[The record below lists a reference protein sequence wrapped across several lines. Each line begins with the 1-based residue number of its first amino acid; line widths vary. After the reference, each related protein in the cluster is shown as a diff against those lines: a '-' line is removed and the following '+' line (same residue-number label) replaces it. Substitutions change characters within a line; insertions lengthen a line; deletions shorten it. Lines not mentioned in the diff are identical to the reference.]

1 MEGFGKHVVV
11 LALAAVVAGGA
22 QAQSGKQ
29 GPRASVS
36 VATVCSLN
44 KAVPPTLDVEL
55 RVRDKSSGTAKA
67 EVRQWSISAL
77 AKTDSGKWSALD
89 QFAQAGETLS
99 PGTAVP
105 PTGLSIKRSF
115 PLCSLPDNTR
125 GLNAMA
131 TVVYGLQGG
140 GGESRTVMNMCSD
153 DPETFDVIEP
163 SGVKLSANDLND
175 IAMLCP
181 R

>member
-1 MEGFGKHVVV
+1 MQGYGKHVVL
-11 LALAAVVAGGA
+11 LALAAVAVGGA
-22 QAQSGKQ
+22 QAQSGNKQ

-67 EVRQWSISAL
+67 EVRQWSIAAL
-77 AKTDSGKWSALD
+77 AKTDSGKWSSLD
-89 QFAQAGETLS
+89 QFAYASATPS
-99 PGTAVP
+99 PAP
-105 PTGLSIKRSF
+105 AAPTTIKQSF
-115 PLCSLPDNTR
+115 SLCSLPDGTK

-140 GGESRTVMNMCSD
+140 AGENRTVMNMCSD
-153 DPETFDVIEP
+153 DPETLDVVEP
-163 SGVKLSANDLND
+163 SGIKLSFNDLND
-175 IAMLCP
+175 IAALCP